1 MNITLNTAAVR
12 EWLGGLFGRQRLDK
26 NATVYPYDSTPT
38 PMGSSV
44 SVDNSLK
51 LSAVWACVR
60 LRSQTIST
68 LPIHLRDTEK
78 NISDNHP
85 LYKLLH
91 DAPNADMCASEFWEV
106 MIASL
111 DLWGNAYALITR
123 GGNRIISLE
132 PLDPQAMRVKRDKT
146 GAIIYQY
153 SKTGYADEYSEADI
167 FHVRGFTLDGL
178 TGLSPIQYAAEAIG
192 AQMDLNRFTA
202 NDWKK
207 GLKIGG
213 FFKFPTLL
221 SPEQRQ
227 VFRENLVRYQQPE
240 NADSYMLLE
249 NGIEPVTAN
258 GIKINPKDAQVIE
271 SKYFGI
277 EEICRA
283 FGVPPQLIGHYDKAS
298 SWASSLEGMNQG
310 FLTYSLRPTLVR
322 IEQTI
327 SRKLLTPIERQQYR
341 PKFAVE
347 GLLRANSGERANFY
361 NLMVQNGIMTRN
373 DVRALEDLPRIEGAD
388 VLTVQLNMTTI
399 DNVGKEPVK
408 DSTDRTTE

>member
-1 MNITLNTAAVR
+1 MNLTLNNISQ
-12 EWLGGLFGRQRLDK
+12 WFGGLFGRQRLDK
-26 NATVYPYDSTPT
+26 NATVYPFDSTPT

-44 SVDNSLK
+44 SVNTALK

-68 LPIHLRDTEK
+68 LPIHLRDTDK
-78 NISDNHP
+78 NISDTHP
-85 LYKLLH
+85 LYRILH
-91 DAPNADMCASEFWEV
+91 DTPNADMCASEFWEV

-111 DLWGNAYALITR
+111 DLWGNAYALINR
-123 GGNRIISLE
+123 VGGRIVSLD
-132 PLDPQAMRVKRDKT
+132 PLDPQQMQVKRDDS

-153 SKTGYADEYSEADI
+153 SKTGYADSYPESDI

-178 TGLSPIQYAAEAIG
+178 TGLSPIQYAAEAVG
-192 AQMDLNRFTA
+192 AQIDLNRYTA
-202 NDWKK
+202 NDWRN
-207 GLKIGG
+207 GLKVGG

-221 SPEQRQ
+221 SPEQRK
-227 VFRENLVRYQQPE
+227 VFRENLALFKSPE
-240 NADSYMLLE
+240 NSDGYMLLE
-249 NGIEPVTAN
+249 AGIEPVSAA
-258 GIKINPKDAQVIE
+258 GIKINPRDAQVIE

-327 SRKLLTPIERQQYR
+327 SRKILNPTERQIYR
-341 PKFAVE
+341 PKFSVE
-347 GLLRANSGERANFY
+347 GLLRANSLDRANFY
-361 NLMVQNGIMTRN
+361 NLMVQNGIMSRN
-373 DVRALEDLPRIEGAD
+373 DVRKLEDLPTVEGAD
-388 VLTVQLNMTTI
+388 ELTVQLNLTPLQNLGANPQGVQQ
-399 DNVGKEPVK
+399 DEA
-408 DSTDRTTE
+408 